1 MIDRN
6 EVLEQRT
13 RTGGLNDY
21 RFPAR
26 DYVPGFPRFTTVDP
40 MCGGTP
46 WLSPYAYCAG
56 NPVMYTDPT
65 GAIPSP
71 AEAACMAAHIYGD
84 MEDDI
89 LIGGWEKTK
98 DNLGLDLD
106 NSNGLKSAIYARRD
120 KDGNDIEYA
129 YVMAGT
135 ELELDDIISNVLQIF
150 GVSEQYDNALEN
162 SKYIAR
168 RIKAELTY
176 IGHSMAGGEAA
187 LNSIVT
193 GKNAITFNAA
203 GLSPA
208 TLLRYGAF
216 TKSQSHIDA
225 YIMRTDPLNILQ
237 DACRFKPTIGLYPAN
252 GNRNYLTP
260 TDFGSAVNGHAI
272 DSILKSFGINP
283 NNYKIRK

>member
-1 MIDRN
+1 MVDRN

-21 RFPAR
+21 
-26 DYVPGFPRFTTVDP
+26 VPSFPRFSTVDP

-46 WLSPYAYCAG
+46 WLSPYACCAG
-56 NPVMYTDPT
+56 NPVMYTDPS

-98 DNLGLDLD
+98 DNLGLALD
-106 NSNGLKSAIYARRD
+106 NSKGLKSAIYARKD
-120 KDGNDIEYA
+120 KDGNALEYA

-135 ELELDDIISNVLQIF
+135 ELEFEDIAADALQVF
-150 GVSEQYDNALEN
+150 GLSGQYDNALNNANRIIE
-162 SKYIAR
+162 YINY
-168 RIKAELTY
+168 IGGSELTY
-176 IGHSMAGGEAA
+176 VGHSMGGGQAA

-193 GKNAITFNAA
+193 DRNAVTFNAA

-208 TLLRYGAF
+208 TLLRYNVL
-216 TKSQSHIDA
+216 TESQSTIDA
-225 YIMRTDPLNILQ
+225 YIMMTDPLNILQ
-237 DACRFKPTIGLYPAN
+237 DACRFKPGLGLYPVN
-252 GNRNYLTP
+252 GNRSYLIP
-260 TDFGSAVNGHAI
+260 TDISSLVKGHSI
-272 DSILKSFGINP
+272 DSVLKSFGVDP
-283 NNYKIRK
+283 QKYKIKK